1 MTDQPDEPG
10 RARYFQLQRL
20 ARQHGRDTQELLT
33 LYALEGLLA
42 RLAQSGHRDQLV
54 LKGGMLLAAFGQRR
68 PTRDLDMHAQQLAG
82 DVNTVRGL
90 VSDLATV
97 PLEDGLRFDAAG
109 ARAQVIRDDE
119 EYSGVRVAL
128 DATLHTARLK
138 IKVDV
143 NVGDPIWPAPQEVTV
158 PRLLDE
164 PPLVLRGYP
173 LHMVLAEKLVTAID
187 RGTANTRWRDF
198 ADVYLLTGQHPLEA
212 SDMHEA
218 IRRVADHRLVALAP
232 LAEVLHGL
240 PELAQDKWSAWRAKQ
255 ELTDRLPVEFV
266 HVLDDVT
273 AFADP
278 VLDRAA
284 TEVGPRASWDPAT
297 RTWAR

>member
-1 MTDQPDEPG
+1 MTGQPDEPG
-10 RARYFQLQRL
+10 RARYFELQRL
-20 ARQHGRDTQELLT
+20 ARQQGRDTQELLT

-42 RLAQSGHRDQLV
+42 RLAASGQRDQLV

-82 DVNTVRGL
+82 DVDTVRDL
-90 VSDLATV
+90 VADLAAV
-97 PLEDGLRFDAAG
+97 PLEDGLQFDAAG
-109 ARAQVIRDDE
+109 ATAQVIRDDE
-119 EYSGVRVAL
+119 DYSGVRVAL

-143 NVGDPIWPAPQEVTV
+143 NIGDPIWPAPQEVTV

-164 PPLVLRGYP
+164 QPLVLRGYP

-198 ADVYLLTGQHPLEA
+198 ADVYLLTRQHPVDA
-212 SDMHEA
+212 SDLDEA

-232 LAEVLHGL
+232 LADVLDGL
-240 PELAQDKWSAWRAKQ
+240 PELAQDKWAAWRAKQ
-255 ELTDRLPVEFV
+255 DLTDRLPAAFV
-266 HVLDDVT
+266 TVIDDVT

-278 VLDRAA
+278 VLERGA
-284 TEVGPRASWDPAT
+284 TEAGACWDPA
-297 RTWAR
+297 ARRWST